1 MDLILTPDVYE
12 PSIDANGNY
21 VDKLPPWSP
30 LKGKGILCDC
40 GSRKDKVYETLSSF
54 TSHIKTNKHKQ
65 WVEGLNANKVNW
77 YMENMKLKR
86 LVTEQRHI
94 IGRYE
99 VDVAKL
105 KQKHEIEISNKQQT
119 IDCLTQ
125 LLSEMNDKPNTYP
138 DLMNI

>member
-1 MDLILTPDVYE
+1 
-12 PSIDANGNY
+12 
-21 VDKLPPWSP
+21 
-30 LKGKGILCDC
+30 
-40 GSRKDKVYETLSSF
+40 
-54 TSHIKTNKHKQ
+54 
-65 WVEGLNANKVNW
+65 
-77 YMENMKLKR
+77 MENIKLKR